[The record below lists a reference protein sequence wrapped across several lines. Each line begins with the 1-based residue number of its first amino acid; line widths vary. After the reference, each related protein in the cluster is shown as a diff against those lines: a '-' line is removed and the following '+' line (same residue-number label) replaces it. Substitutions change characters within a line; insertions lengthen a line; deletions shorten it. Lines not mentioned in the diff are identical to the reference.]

1 MKLVKDCLP
10 LVFNDIASWKIQL
23 LSLWPKIIGHISE
36 NIILDSIDGS
46 TVVLAV
52 KSSAWLHELN
62 CLKAIIIEKINCAL
76 AGNYIDRIRLINKE
90 CVNKRSKISSMQIK
104 KSVFCNRFSLSLS
117 QEMALKNIVD
127 LELKEYLKQFL
138 FRCMNEAI

>member
-10 LVFNDIASWKIQL
+10 TVFNNVASWKIQL
-23 LSLWPKIIGHISE
+23 LSLWPNIIGRISD
-36 NIILDSIDGS
+36 NVILDSIEGS

-62 CLKAIIIEKINCAL
+62 CLKTIIIEKINFAL

-90 CVNKRSKISSMQIK
+90 YVNKKNKILHLQRK
-104 KSVFCNRFSLSLS
+104 KAVFSNHFSLSAS
-117 QEMALKNIVD
+117 QEMALRNIVD
-127 LELKEYLKQFL
+127 LELKECLKQFL
-138 FRCMNEAI
+138 FRCLSEAI